1 MRDARTLAAS
11 HANKESAHGKLNPH
25 VDWPEKLHVKVLP
38 LDTSSRS
45 FRTVARLRSH
55 RYGEGWLPGRAQEWP
70 ARIRVGQVRPWPPPE
85 VAQAAAVC
93 QGGLER
99 ATCAL
104 AFSAPPSQ
112 LQEPCTSPQLILYQA
127 GQHMYVLC
135 CSLAATNTRDR
146 KCVSL
151 DPLANF
157 LNGR

>member
-11 HANKESAHGKLNPH
+11 HAKRAPTGNLIRTSNGP
-25 VDWPEKLHVKVLP
+25 KVLP

-45 FRTVARLRSH
+45 FRTVVRLRSH
-55 RYGEGWLPGRAQEWP
+55 RYGKGWLPGRAQEWP